1 MIFMD
6 DDLRMT
12 FIGYN
17 ENGLIGFF
25 NGTTELL
32 YLERPRHWE
41 ELVKKKEL
49 PYIKHA
55 DVHAVN
61 LKSYREE
68 DDGKKNKIPKTK
80 RKITKRKV

>member
-1 MIFMD
+1 
-6 DDLRMT
+6 MT

-32 YLERPRHWE
+32 YLERPRNWK

-61 LKSYREE
+61 LKNYREE

-80 RKITKRKV
+80 RKIAKRKV

>member
-6 DDLRMT
+6 DLKMT

-25 NGTTELL
+25 NGTNELL
-32 YLERPRHWE
+32 YLERPRNWE

-61 LKSYREE
+61 LTNYREE
-68 DDGKKNKIPKTK
+68 DDGRKTSSKKTK
-80 RKITKRKV
+80 KKKSKV